1 MKAFYTI
8 LALLFI
14 TASIKAQAVYDST
27 SMGALYP
34 NQVFYSLDNGEVANV
49 DNNNWDIAL
58 SVNGNGAAGSAILLN
73 EAASTL
79 WAYPGDTSAWSNFDT
94 TNYSS
99 WQRLLNTD
107 TTWINGAFNLY
118 RGAKGTFDMGWG
130 VLNPSNNFWTFG
142 DSLYLIKLS
151 DNSFRKLWILSLKS
165 GVWAFKYANI
175 DGSNE
180 QIISITKSTYPNK
193 NFVYHSILNNQT
205 IDREPVNSSWDL
217 TFVKHTDYV
226 NPPGTYVSVTSVFS
240 NKNVW
245 SAKAHEIDS
254 ATAAIS
260 ASPQTAFTQ
269 NISNIG
275 REWKKYISAQAF
287 WNVYDSVAYF
297 VFDEDSTNFYRIQ
310 FTAFGGLNDGKTFFY
325 KELLNN
331 VGIADKNVQA
341 TFAVYPN
348 PVKNNLTLLLN
359 SNKSTLLDI
368 DIYSINGVLAAQQR
382 LNASNGTQQL
392 NINTSDLSN
401 GFYVINIKSE
411 NFNLSQKFIK
421 Q

>member
-1 MKAFYTI
+1 MKTIYTI
-8 LALLFI
+8 LAALII
-14 TASIKAQAVYDST
+14 TSSIKAQAVYDST

-34 NQVFYSLDNGEVANV
+34 NQVFYSLDNGEVANI
-49 DNNNWDIAL
+49 DNNNWDIAF
-58 SVNGNGAAGSAILLN
+58 SASGAGAAGSAILLN
-73 EAASTL
+73 EATSTL
-79 WAYPGDTSAWSNFDT
+79 WAYPGDTSAWSTFDT
-94 TNYSS
+94 TNYAS

-107 TTWINGAFNLY
+107 TTWTNGAFNLY
-118 RGAKGTFDMGWG
+118 RGANGTFDMGWG
-130 VLNPSNNFWTFG
+130 ILNPTNNFWTFG

-180 QIISITKSTYPNK
+180 QIITITKSTYPNK
-193 NFVYHSILNNQT
+193 NFIYHSILNNQT

-245 SAKAHEIDS
+245 SAKAHEVDS
-254 ATAAIS
+254 ATAAVS
-260 ASPQTAFTQ
+260 TTPQTAFTQ

-275 REWKKYISAQAF
+275 REWKRYISAQAF

-297 VFDEDSTNFYRIQ
+297 VYDNDSTNFYRIQ
-310 FTAFGGLNDGKTFFY
+310 FTAFGGMGNGKTFFY

-331 VGIADKNVQA
+331 VGIADENVQA
-341 TFAVYPN
+341 TFALYPN

-359 SNKSTLLDI
+359 SNKSELLDI
-368 DIYSINGVLAAQQR
+368 DIYSINGVLVAQQR
-382 LNASNGTQQL
+382 LNASSGTQQL

-401 GFYVINIKSE
+401 GFYVVNIKSE
-411 NFNLSQKFIK
+411 SYNLSQKFIK